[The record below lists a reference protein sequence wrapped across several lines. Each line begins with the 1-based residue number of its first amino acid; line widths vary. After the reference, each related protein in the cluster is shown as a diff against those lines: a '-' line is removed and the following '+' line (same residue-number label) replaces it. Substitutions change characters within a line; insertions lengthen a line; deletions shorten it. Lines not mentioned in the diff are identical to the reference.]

1 MAKKINNMTV
11 DQNTI
16 MTSLV
21 KLAGPISWP
30 IMGLL
35 GWMASQGPDGGWS
48 GMAVMFIGLAIIL
61 IIHVISPIILM
72 IMAASRKRNG
82 KKIEATLAL
91 ALCYYGLA
99 VIVVLLLIGPRELIS
114 DSAVLLQNL
123 FTNN

>member
-1 MAKKINNMTV
+1 
-11 DQNTI
+11 
-16 MTSLV
+16 
-21 KLAGPISWP
+21 
-30 IMGLL
+30 
-35 GWMASQGPDGGWS
+35 
-48 GMAVMFIGLAIIL
+48 MAVMFIGLAIIL

-82 KKIEATLAL
+82 KKIESTLAL